1 MTYVNL
7 PLDGTALVTSVN
19 GQTGIVV
26 LDKDDIGLTNVDN
39 TSDATK
45 NAAAVALTNKTIDAD
60 LNTISNID
68 NADIKAAA
76 GISVNKLA
84 AVTADRVLL
93 SNGSG
98 FISASTI
105 TNTTLGYLDATSSIQ
120 TQLNAKQATGNYV
133 TSLTGEATGSGP
145 GATAVTLTNSA
156 VIGKVLTAYSK
167 GAGTISSSDS
177 ILSSIQ
183 KLDANDDAKQTRAT
197 LTTKGDLYVATASDT
212 VVRQA
217 VGTNGHVLT
226 SDSTQTNGI
235 KYALPVNDSKWVN
248 NLGLA
253 SSVGASALTIAVKTS
268 AGADAS
274 SNDPIFVNF
283 RNATATTGQHSTV
296 SITGALSVV
305 ISSGSTLA
313 QRNSIASYIYIYLIN
328 NAGTAEL
335 AVSRT
340 LFDDGSIVTTTAE
353 GGAGAADSAS
363 TIYSTS
369 ARSNVALRMIGRLLN
384 TQTTAGTWA
393 SAGTELSILPFEN
406 KEICG
411 VMAKT
416 SSQNP
421 GTTAATKI
429 TFDSVASSEQA
440 FDPWNLCDLTNE
452 RLICSKVGKWQLIIS
467 LHLANFEASTT
478 LQVLIYKDGASYLRY
493 DIASLALGTT
503 RNVFIAPIVDVDTVG
518 AYFEIFTS
526 SSADSS
532 YSIVGNTGVDTKSF
546 FGMKFIK

>member
-226 SDSTQTNGI
+226 
-235 KYALPVNDSKWVN
+235 
-248 NLGLA
+248 
-253 SSVGASALTIAVKTS
+253 
-268 AGADAS
+268 
-274 SNDPIFVNF
+274 
-283 RNATATTGQHSTV
+283 H
-296 SITGALSVV
+296 
-305 ISSGSTLA
+305 
-313 QRNSIASYIYIYLIN
+313 
-328 NAGTAEL
+328 
-335 AVSRT
+335 
-340 LFDDGSIVTTTAE
+340 
-353 GGAGAADSAS
+353 
-363 TIYSTS
+363 
-369 ARSNVALRMIGRLLN
+369 
-384 TQTTAGTWA
+384 
-393 SAGTELSILPFEN
+393 
-406 KEICG
+406 
-411 VMAKT
+411 
-416 SSQNP
+416 
-421 GTTAATKI
+421 
-429 TFDSVASSEQA
+429 
-440 FDPWNLCDLTNE
+440 
-452 RLICSKVGKWQLIIS
+452 
-467 LHLANFEASTT
+467 
-478 LQVLIYKDGASYLRY
+478 
-493 DIASLALGTT
+493 
-503 RNVFIAPIVDVDTVG
+503 
-518 AYFEIFTS
+518 
-526 SSADSS
+526 
-532 YSIVGNTGVDTKSF
+532 
-546 FGMKFIK
+546 